1 MILLMIS
8 WLSLP
13 FSLHLHTVRQRP
25 PVGKLRVVVAE
36 GLALTSR
43 GNLKGTTVSMNDV
56 LSDVAPLNSHL
67 NGVPVFSF
75 ELEPPAQHN

>member
-43 GNLKGTTVSMNDV
+43 GHLKGTSVSMNYV
-56 LSDVAPLNSHL
+56 LSGVAPLNSHL
-67 NGVPVFSF
+67 NGVLVFSF
-75 ELEPPAQHN
+75 KLEPPAQHN